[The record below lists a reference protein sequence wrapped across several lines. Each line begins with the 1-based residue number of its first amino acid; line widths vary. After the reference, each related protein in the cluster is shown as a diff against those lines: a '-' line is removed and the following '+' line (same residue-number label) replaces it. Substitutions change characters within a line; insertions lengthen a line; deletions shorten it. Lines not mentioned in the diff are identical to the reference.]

1 MPLVALQAEY
11 SGTCSASERPRL
23 VVGALSHIAV
33 VAEGRHPGREIMARD
48 CGLCSFVS
56 PQANVAANSR
66 AACWWLCPQPA
77 RARPLL
83 RQQMQQCKAREAR
96 EGAGC
101 VAVLSAGQR
110 GQVERV
116 T

>member
-1 MPLVALQAEY
+1 MPLVVSQAEY
-11 SGTCSASERPRL
+11 SGTCSASERPR
-23 VVGALSHIAV
+23 VADGALRRTAV
-33 VAEGRHPGREIMARD
+33 VAEGRYPGREIMVGG

-66 AACWWLCPQPA
+66 AACWWLCPQLA
-77 RARPLL
+77 RARQML

-101 VAVLSAGQR
+101 VAVLSAGRR